1 MNAYR
6 YVLTAAHCICW
17 FDNVVDDSFD
27 SLNQPNSLPSLRCLP
42 NIDKPW
48 RFGEKN
54 REYVNQIRDLSK
66 NSFNKIYIVIGAKKL
81 PKFDR
86 LATTKGPIWNHW
98 TMVKEAIVMETQRN
112 GNRIELNRGYD
123 LGLILVPEGYRP
135 PRPKPIAILENNSKY
150 VIKCDFCI
158 TFQVLSQYLWLIK
171 I

>member
-1 MNAYR
+1 MNVCR

-27 SLNQPNSLPSLRCLP
+27 SSNEPNSLPSLRCLP

-54 REYVNQIRDLSK
+54 REYVNQIRDLRK

-123 LGLILVPEGYRP
+123 LGLILVPEDDRP
-135 PRPKPIAILENNSKY
+135 PRPKPIAILENNVKY
-150 VIKCDFCI
+150 VIKFDFCN
-158 TFQVLSQYLWLIK
+158 TFQVLSQYL
-171 I
+171 